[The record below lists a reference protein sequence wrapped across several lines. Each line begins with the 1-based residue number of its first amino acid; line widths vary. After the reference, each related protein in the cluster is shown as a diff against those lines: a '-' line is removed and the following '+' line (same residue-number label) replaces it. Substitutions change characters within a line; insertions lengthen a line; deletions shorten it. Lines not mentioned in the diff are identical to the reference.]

1 MKIRELDESYR
12 IQRNLSK
19 IISTFDEQGKFID
32 RCIELNYILQCLSIC
47 ELSEEEYHEL
57 RKSIEKLNIL
67 LHEKYDDIIQERR
80 EQENDK
86 NRN

>member
-19 IISTFDEQGKFID
+19 LISVFDEQGKFID

-47 ELSEEEYHEL
+47 ELNEEEYYEL
-57 RKSIEKLNIL
+57 RKSIEKLNTL
-67 LHEKYDDIIQERR
+67 FHNKYDDVIEEKRK
-80 EQENDK
+80 ED
-86 NRN
+86 

>member
-19 IISTFDEQGKFID
+19 MISIFNEQGKFID

-47 ELSEEEYHEL
+47 ELNEEEYHEL

-67 LHEKYDDIIQERR
+67 LHNKYDDVIEERR
-80 EQENDK
+80 EQEND
-86 NRN
+86 NN

>member
-19 IISTFDEQGKFID
+19 MISIFDEQGKFID

-47 ELSEEEYHEL
+47 ELNEEEYHEL
-57 RKSIEKLNIL
+57 RKSIEKLNTL
-67 LHEKYDDIIQERR
+67 LHNKYDDVIEERR
-80 EQENDK
+80 EQENGS
-86 NRN
+86 N

>member
-19 IISTFDEQGKFID
+19 MISIFDEKGKFID

-47 ELSEEEYHEL
+47 ELNEEEYHEL

-80 EQENDK
+80 EQENG
-86 NRN
+86 NN

>member
-1 MKIRELDESYR
+1 MKISELDKNYN

-19 IISTFDEQGKFID
+19 MISIFDEQGKFID

-57 RKSIEKLNIL
+57 RKSIEKLNTL
-67 LHEKYDDIIQERR
+67 LHNKYDDVIEERR
-80 EQENDK
+80 EQENG
-86 NRN
+86 NN

>member
-19 IISTFDEQGKFID
+19 LISVFDEQGKFID

-47 ELSEEEYHEL
+47 ELNEEEYHEL

-80 EQENDK
+80 EQENG
-86 NRN
+86 NN

>member
-1 MKIRELDESYR
+1 MKISELDRNYN

-19 IISTFDEQGKFID
+19 MISIFDEQGKFID

-47 ELSEEEYHEL
+47 ELPEEEYHEL

-67 LHEKYDDIIQERR
+67 LHEKYDDIIEERR
-80 EQENDK
+80 EQENG
-86 NRN
+86 NN